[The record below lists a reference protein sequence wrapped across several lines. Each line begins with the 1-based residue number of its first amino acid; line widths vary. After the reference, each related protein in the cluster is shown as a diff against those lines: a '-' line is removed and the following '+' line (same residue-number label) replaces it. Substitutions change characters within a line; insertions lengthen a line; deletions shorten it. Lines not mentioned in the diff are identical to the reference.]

1 VAVYRRS
8 RRHRFVL
15 VLLVLTSVTAITL
28 DYRGS
33 AAVETVRRTARDAFA
48 PVQSAAG
55 RVMNPVGDLLGG
67 ITRYRDLKAENRRLR
82 ARLDLARADSVRGA
96 DAERVRQAL
105 LDLQNLRF
113 APNLPSVS
121 ARVISAAPSNFQLSL
136 SLDRGQDS
144 GIQKGMPVVTGAGLV
159 GRIVDVSRERST
171 VLLVTDRASRV
182 GVRLAG
188 SGDVGLARGAGPQEP
203 LPLDLIDVE
212 TPVAVG
218 EAVVTS
224 GLEQSLF
231 PPDIPVGR
239 VRSARLPPGALQQDI
254 GIDPVVDLR
263 RLEFVKVLQW
273 RPR

>member
-1 VAVYRRS
+1 MAVYRRS

-33 AAVETVRRTARDAFA
+33 AAVEAVRRTARDAFA

-55 RVMNPVGDLLGG
+55 RALAPVGDVFGG
-67 ITRYRDLKAENRRLR
+67 LTRYDDLKAENRRLR
-82 ARLDLARADSVRGA
+82 GRLENARADSVRGA
-96 DAERVRQAL
+96 DAQRVRQSL
-105 LDLQNLRF
+105 LDLQNLSF
-113 APNLPSVS
+113 APNLPAVS

-136 SLDRGQDS
+136 ALDRGEDS
-144 GIQKGMPVVTGAGLV
+144 GIAKGMPVVTGAGLV

-171 VLLVTDRASRV
+171 VLLVTDRTSKV

-188 SGDVGLARGAGPQEP
+188 SGDVGLAKGAGLKEP
-203 LPLDLIDVE
+203 LPLDLIDVD

-239 VRSARLPPGALQQDI
+239 VRRARIPAGALQQDI
-254 GIDPVVDLR
+254 EIDPVVDLR

-273 RPR
+273 RPK

>member
-1 VAVYRRS
+1 MAVYRRS

>member
-1 VAVYRRS
+1 MAVYRRS

-33 AAVETVRRTARDAFA
+33 APVEAVRRGARDAFA

-55 RVMNPVGDLLGG
+55 RVLAPVGDVFGG

-82 ARLDLARADSVRGA
+82 ARLEDSRADSVRGA
-96 DAERVRQAL
+96 DAERVRRSL
-105 LDLQNLRF
+105 LELQDLQF
-113 APNLPSVS
+113 APSLPAVS

-136 SLDRGQDS
+136 ALDRGSDS
-144 GIQKGMPVVTGAGLV
+144 GIDEGMPVVTGAGLV
-159 GRIVDVSRERST
+159 GRIVDVSRQRST
-171 VLLVTDRASRV
+171 VLLVTDRTSSV
-182 GVRLAG
+182 GVRLTG
-188 SGDVGLARGAGPQEP
+188 SADVGLAKGAGPREP
-203 LPLDLIDVE
+203 LRLDLIEVD
-212 TPVAVG
+212 TPVSVG

-224 GLEQSLF
+224 GLEKSLF

-239 VRSARLPPGALQQDI
+239 VRSARLPAGALQQEI
-254 GIDPVVDLR
+254 TVDPVVDLR

-273 RPR
+273 RPT